1 MCSSMFVPWPE
12 GMWEHFDLC
21 WPSWPAVFSQ
31 MPFLTVVDVFWWGVV
46 ASSALYCSQSSF
58 QSQMKWLR
66 SAARGHLTWYSKM
79 LRWPRHSF
87 RCISVHDGK
96 HKGRHRQAEG
106 TFEGADFWRPA
117 ESCGD
122 SYLPVMDS
130 NNLLPSTRLGILPGQ
145 HHASFAEPFEFTF
158 FFLCVQ
164 MGWGSGCKAGESQ
177 APEQDR
183 QPFEAGDP
191 ALPFGSHHQRWCC
204 GARWSRYHCHS
215 AILPV
220 SLWSD
225 LPKQL
230 GYQRSFFF

>member
-12 GMWEHFDLC
+12 GMWEHFDLS
-21 WPSWPAVFSQ
+21 WPSWPAWFSQ
-31 MPFLTVVDVFWWGVV
+31 MPFLTVVDVFLWGVV
-46 ASSALYCSQSSF
+46 ASSELYCSQSSF

-66 SAARGHLTWYSKM
+66 SAARGHLTWYSSKM

-106 TFEGADFWRPA
+106 TFEGADFGRPA

-158 FFLCVQ
+158 FSYVSRWGGARVANQESHKRLSKIGSRLKPEILRFLLDRTISVDVAGRDDPDTTVTVQSFLCHY
-164 MGWGSGCKAGESQ
+164 
-177 APEQDR
+177 DR
-183 QPFEAGDP
+183 TFRSN
-191 ALPFGSHHQRWCC
+191 L
-204 GARWSRYHCHS
+204 
-215 AILPV
+215 V
-220 SLWSD
+220 
-225 LPKQL
+225 
-230 GYQRSFFF
+230 YQRSFF